1 MDDVI
6 TLVHGSWLRIILPM
20 SSLPL
25 AALDVKLLN
34 VKSIVFFFKR
44 TRISRITRITM
55 VSSFKIHVS
64 SLAEMKEN
72 AKAIIPEPV
81 F

>member
-1 MDDVI
+1 MLKVS
-6 TLVHGSWLRIILPM
+6 L
-20 SSLPL
+20 SSL
-25 AALDVKLLN
+25 N
-34 VKSIVFFFKR
+34 EHESHGF
-44 TRISRITRITM
+44 TQITM

-72 AKAIIPEPV
+72 AKAIIPEPA